1 MSFIRTGSLALS
13 FVATVAGALAA
24 GEPTGTDG
32 NAATQLTW
40 RRSYK
45 QAAEEARLRRRPIL
59 VAITATWCA
68 PCRQMHQVTF
78 TDERVRRRLRRD
90 FVLLALDADQH
101 PELVAG
107 FKVQSY
113 PTTLV
118 VSPEL
123 KIVNRVAGF
132 QSANDLVTVL
142 ESTRMK
148 VTDDKPTV
156 IDDSDAVSA
165 LDALVARQ
173 SAVDRME
180 RISRLDDR
188 QRRAHGG

>member
-1 MSFIRTGSLALS
+1 MSFFRTGSLALS
-13 FVATVAGALAA
+13 FVATVAGTLAA
-24 GEPTGTDG
+24 GDAKTDG
-32 NAATQLTW
+32 TATTQLTW

-45 QAAEEARLRRRPIL
+45 QAAEEARQRKQPIL
-59 VAITATWCA
+59 VTVTATWCA
-68 PCRQMHQVTF
+68 PCRQMQQVTF

-101 PELVAG
+101 PELVKG

-123 KIVNRVAGF
+123 KIVKRVAGF

-142 ESTRMK
+142 ESTRVK
-148 VTDDKPTV
+148 VT
-156 IDDSDAVSA
+156 
-165 LDALVARQ
+165 
-173 SAVDRME
+173 
-180 RISRLDDR
+180 
-188 QRRAHGG
+188 